1 MIGSWPTVRAGCGST
16 WPKQPVAATEVVSVP
31 RQGKR
36 APRDARLEVRFGRVK
51 LTPPS
56 RKLQFKELDIT
67 AIMAQEIDCPPGI
80 EPLQWML
87 LTTLAVQNFDE
98 AVEKLGWY
106 AKRWGVEV
114 YHRTLKSGC
123 KIEERQVGSADRIE
137 ACLAIDM
144 VVAWGIFHFGK
155 LGREI
160 PNVPC
165 TIFFEEFE
173 WKALHT
179 HITKTPVP
187 PADPPTLRDAMRM
200 VATLGGFLGRKG

>member
-80 EPLQWML
+80 EPHQWML

-106 AKRWGVEV
+106 AKRWGIEV
-114 YHRTLKSGC
+114 FHRTLKSGC
-123 KIEERQVGSADRIE
+123 KIENRQLGSADRIE
-137 ACLAIDM
+137 ACLAIDL
-144 VVAWGIFHFGK
+144 VVAWRIFYFNK
-155 LGREI
+155 LGGEMAEGA
-160 PNVPC
+160 C
-165 TIFFEEFE
+165 TVYFEGIEWQGLVGFFC
-173 WKALHT
+173 KDP
-179 HITKTPVP
+179 KTAAHP
-187 PADPPTLRDAMRM
+187 P
-200 VATLGGFLGRKG
+200 